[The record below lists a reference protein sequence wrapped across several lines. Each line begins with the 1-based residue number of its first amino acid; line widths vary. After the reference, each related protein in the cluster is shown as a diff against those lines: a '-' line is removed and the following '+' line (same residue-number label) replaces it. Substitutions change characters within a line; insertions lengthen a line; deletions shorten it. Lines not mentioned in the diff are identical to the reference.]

1 MNKAK
6 FITAVKSRN
15 PLDRH
20 SWEHTDLI
28 YEYRGHQYI
37 VTAHNNGYFGD
48 TLKEQHRRE
57 QAAIDQRINE
67 AENHKE
73 WQYEGSADQAFDE
86 SFEVLTNGNI

>member
-37 VTAHNNGYFGD
+37 VTAHNNGYSGD
-48 TLKEQHRRE
+48 TLNEQHRRE

-67 AENHKE
+67 AENNKE
-73 WQYEGSADQAFDE
+73 WQYEGSALQAFDE
-86 SFEVLTNGNI
+86 SYEELGTI